1 MISDGMGQIVSYVSP
16 SYAHNDSRKIFLQ
29 MVITGIK
36 QDPGIRNK
44 QDRIQAEISGDIDN
58 AISADEKKPNDS
70 SRPSRKRRRA

>member
-1 MISDGMGQIVSYVSP
+1 MTKKKQSSGDKSP
-16 SYAHNDSRKIFLQ
+16 ASKKSEKEIKEE
-29 MVITGIK
+29 ITGIK